1 MSTEH
6 DKAVLNSIL
15 DPTLPLGDVSNFDSL
30 PSEISA
36 IELDGPAE
44 SDSPES
50 QRSRE
55 LELQAVRTAEEGDQ
69 EAALRLLTEAVTL
82 APQRASPYNNRA
94 QLLRLMHRNNEAM
107 GDAERAVELSE
118 ARGLAG
124 RQALCQRAQLHQL
137 AGQQELALDDY
148 RRAAQ
153 LGSQFAKTQLVAL
166 NPYAALCNR
175 MLSEVMSKLREG
187 EVSGPK
193 T

>member
-1 MSTEH
+1 
-6 DKAVLNSIL
+6 
-15 DPTLPLGDVSNFDSL
+15 
-30 PSEISA
+30 
-36 IELDGPAE
+36 
-44 SDSPES
+44 
-50 QRSRE
+50 
-55 LELQAVRTAEEGDQ
+55 
-69 EAALRLLTEAVTL
+69 
-82 APQRASPYNNRA
+82 
-94 QLLRLMHRNNEAM
+94 MHRNNEAM